1 MTPPPLSGP
10 FWATSCL
17 HEPLNSA
24 ADETGALAQHVSH
37 CLGRR
42 RRLFVLRCGAD
53 SMHAFMASRFVSTLA
68 VLALLAALGSW
79 FW

>member
-1 MTPPPLSGP
+1 MTSPTLSGP
-10 FWATSCL
+10 HWTTSCL
-17 HEPLNSA
+17 HEPLVGAS
-24 ADETGALAQHVSH
+24 DEIGALAQHVNQ

-42 RRLFVLRCGAD
+42 RRLFVLLCGAD
-53 SMHAFMASRFVSTLA
+53 SMHAFVACRFVSTLA